1 MRSLSIGDLAG
12 QLLLRH
18 QTAAARIRLDALTQ
32 EMASGR
38 HADIAARV
46 SGDLR
51 SVSGLTS
58 RLRHLEGSAQNVT
71 VLTAQASQ
79 TQSALA
85 AISDIGSSQLQDMR
99 QATEMRQPT
108 LVALAAEKAMQ
119 QLGAI
124 IGILNTRPGGQGLF
138 SGQAQDGPAVTSA
151 EQMMSLIEARLP
163 APPLTASDIHD
174 TVASW
179 FDDPGGFTAQ
189 AYVGGPPR
197 QPISLDSFRQIALD
211 VTADAGPI
219 KALLSGL
226 SMAALIQR
234 GALADDDTGQGAL
247 MVMAGDVMSSSSDAM
262 INMQARLGIQESLLA
277 EAQTANMTEGTLLQ
291 QTLLSMISPDPEDT
305 AAYLEQA
312 RQQLDMIYAITIRL
326 SGLSLLEAMR

>member
-51 SVSGLTS
+51 TLSGITS
-58 RLRHLEGSAQNVT
+58 RLRHLEGFAQNVT
-71 VLTAQASQ
+71 ALTAQASQ

-85 AISDIGSSQLQDMR
+85 AIGDIGDSLLQDMR
-99 QATEMRQPT
+99 QATEMRQPA

-119 QLGAI
+119 QLGAV

-151 EQMMSLIEARLP
+151 EQLMSLIEARLP
-163 APPLTASDIHD
+163 VPPLTASDVHD
-174 TVASW
+174 AVAAW

-197 QPISLDSFRQIALD
+197 QPVSLDSFREVALD

-226 SMAALIQR
+226 SMTALIQH
-234 GALADDDTGQGAL
+234 GALADDDTGQRTL
-247 MVMAGDVMSSSSDAM
+247 MIMASNAMSRDSEAM
-262 INMQARLGIQESLLA
+262 INMQARLGMQENLLA
-277 EAQTANMTEGTLLQ
+277 EAQTANMTERNFLQ
-291 QTLLSMISPDPEDT
+291 QTLRSMIAPDPEDT
-305 AAYLEQA
+305 AAHLEEA
-312 RQQLDMIYAITIRL
+312 RQQMDMIYAITVRL